1 MYVTVSDDVPIM
13 ASMEGFGGCFFQWLT
28 TKNLAAARI
37 VLLFDTKLKL
47 FPTQQ
52 NERFAQPT
60 VEGKQVLNIYLSIF
74 ST

>member
-1 MYVTVSDDVPIM
+1 M
-13 ASMEGFGGCFFQWLT
+13 ADNQ
-28 TKNLAAARI
+28 NLAAARI

-47 FPTQQ
+47 FPTQP

>member
-1 MYVTVSDDVPIM
+1 MFFPM
-13 ASMEGFGGCFFQWLT
+13 ADNQ
-28 TKNLAAARI
+28 NLAAARI

-47 FPTQQ
+47 FPTQP